1 MIVVIG
7 SKVASDPVLLT
18 LVERKTRYEVIL
30 KIKNKTAQ
38 TVDEALDGLRER
50 AGESFL

>member
-30 KIKNKTAQ
+30 KNKNKTAQ
-38 TVDEALDGLRER
+38 AVDETLDSLRER
-50 AGESFL
+50 AGGSFP

>member
-30 KIKNKTAQ
+30 KNKNKTAN
-38 TVDEALDGLRER
+38 TGDETLYSLRER
-50 AGESFL
+50 AGESFP

>member
-7 SKVASDPVLLT
+7 SKVASDPVILS
-18 LVERKTRYEVIL
+18 LVEHKTHYEVIL

-38 TVDEALDGLRER
+38 TVDEALDSLRER
-50 AGESFL
+50 VGESFL